1 MKTIRYIA
9 AFILLAAGVLHF
21 LLFKQDP
28 LATGSALVLAF
39 GIIYF
44 VIGILL
50 FLKIKYSSVM
60 GIIFPLIGSIVGLK
74 IIDPTEV
81 NLLVG
86 IMGIMDVVILI
97 LCLILEWNRWKKAR

>member
-1 MKTIRYIA
+1 
-9 AFILLAAGVLHF
+9 
-21 LLFKQDP
+21 
-28 LATGSALVLAF
+28 
-39 GIIYF
+39 
-44 VIGILL
+44 
-50 FLKIKYSSVM
+50 M

-97 LCLILEWNRWKKAR
+97 LCLILEWNSRKKAR